1 MPASD
6 SITSVEKLFL
16 LFRSCQKIDALPS
29 LRFFFSP
36 LFFQFFPPPSL
47 SFSPPLLPPNRS
59 SRFETDPI
67 ASHAQSCRS
76 LSADYHVSCSSA
88 VISPGINTP
97 NDLSKRIDDFATVS
111 LCYRDQ
117 ITQLAQNSS
126 DDTTYH
132 DDTYRATITTV
143 YTLTLKHFRRF
154 VNQWIKREWGED
166 LEMRGFLSFSLFR
179 DRAILK
185 VILS

>member
-29 LRFFFSP
+29 LRFFFP
-36 LFFQFFPPPSL
+36 LSSSSFFLLPLSLFP
-47 SFSPPLLPPNRS
+47 PPLLPPNRS

-97 NDLSKRIDDFATVS
+97 NDLSKRIDDFATVP

-154 VNQWIKREWGED
+154 VNQWIKREWGGG

-185 VILS
+185 FIS